1 VESLR
6 LQITEGMRRFLD
18 YPKFRGAPRI
28 LILETQYF
36 FDNSWLRAAEK
47 LGWQV
52 ATVRSAMTGSI
63 LVDDIRE
70 LFTQLGEFKPDFILT
85 SNFAGMDVA
94 GMFENFF
101 NDARIPYVSWFTD
114 TPRMILF
121 NRSVRVSDYMV
132 AATWERAY
140 TPHFHNRGFQHVHYM
155 PLATDPALFRGDPLT
170 DCARDLAFVGV
181 SMIEL
186 AEEAWE
192 KVGQNPPLAEAL
204 REALDSGRVNRDTFV
219 AGVES
224 VLPESLWR
232 SLDSSERRNAELT
245 LLYESTRRRRAEV
258 VTSLLP
264 LGLEVRGDEAWQHVT
279 GVPSGR
285 ISYLEDLA
293 GYYRDTAININTTSL
308 QMTTAVNQRVFD
320 CPAAGGFVI
329 TDDQA
334 AVHEL
339 FDDNEVVVYASL
351 DELRDKVRYYRT
363 RPTEREAVIRAA
375 QRRIAADHT
384 HANRLQGLV
393 AFLRERFG

>member
-1 VESLR
+1 
-6 LQITEGMRRFLD
+6 
-18 YPKFRGAPRI
+18 
-28 LILETQYF
+28 
-36 FDNSWLRAAEK
+36 
-47 LGWQV
+47 
-52 ATVRSAMTGSI
+52 
-63 LVDDIRE
+63 
-70 LFTQLGEFKPDFILT
+70 
-85 SNFAGMDVA
+85 
-94 GMFENFF
+94 
-101 NDARIPYVSWFTD
+101 
-114 TPRMILF
+114 
-121 NRSVRVSDYMV
+121 
-132 AATWERAY
+132 
-140 TPHFHNRGFQHVHYM
+140 
-155 PLATDPALFRGDPLT
+155 
-170 DCARDLAFVGV
+170 
-181 SMIEL
+181 
-186 AEEAWE
+186 
-192 KVGQNPPLAEAL
+192 LAEAL

-339 FDDNEVVVYASL
+339 FDDNEVVDYASL

-363 RPTEREAVIRAA
+363 RPTGREAVIRAA